1 MQAAYL
7 LQQLNYLFEQ
17 NHISLVLT
25 MTCKKSDLITAIN
38 SYAAAKTTGDST
50 LIALSVN
57 LLQGLMDTLEFEE
70 ENVAIKEQASDEAKE

>member
-1 MQAAYL
+1 
-7 LQQLNYLFEQ
+7 
-17 NHISLVLT
+17 

-50 LIALSVN
+50 LLALSVN

-70 ENVAIKEQASDEAKE
+70 ENVVLKEQASDEAKE